1 MRQNSTLKD
10 KLNTRLTQI
19 LLKLNE
25 AQRFTIDE
33 LAEEFNV
40 SIRTIQRDI
49 NERFSYLPLKKENG
63 YIFLDQYYLGKLSH
77 NDIKN
82 FAIFSGIK
90 DLYPNLDNNFINSIL
105 SKKFD
110 DIYLIKYIP
119 YESSK
124 KLTKEFQDIQIAI
137 NNNYTLLFKYND
149 KKRELKPY
157 KLVNNNGIWYLVGDD
172 NSKLKTFTINKIK
185 NMQLTNEE
193 FTINNEFKTIIEQNQ
208 DTWFSQD
215 KIDVILQIDISVALY
230 FKRRDLLPNQKIL
243 EENDKYLLLSTTV
256 SYDDEILRVV
266 RSWIPHIKI
275 IKPLYLNDKLYK
287 ELKEFIKLK

>member
-1 MRQNSTLKD
+1 
-10 KLNTRLTQI
+10 
-19 LLKLNE
+19 
-25 AQRFTIDE
+25 
-33 LAEEFNV
+33 
-40 SIRTIQRDI
+40 
-49 NERFSYLPLKKENG
+49 
-63 YIFLDQYYLGKLSH
+63 
-77 NDIKN
+77 
-82 FAIFSGIK
+82 
-90 DLYPNLDNNFINSIL
+90 LYPNLDNNFINSIL

-208 DTWFSQD
+208 ATWFSQD